1 MKRAAALAFALAA
14 FALSHP
20 VAAQSYERAL
30 RDAANW
36 RAADP
41 ENTLVIDT
49 TKGRIIVELAP
60 QIAPRHVAQVKALA
74 RSGLYDGRAFFRVWD
89 RFMAQGGD
97 PDDTG
102 KGASSLPNIPA
113 EFDFRRPEGDGF
125 VQVMERGAQLL
136 GFIGA
141 LPVTSQPEFI
151 RERAADKRLSAWAMH
166 CPGVTSMA
174 RGDDPNSA
182 NSQWFI
188 MRAPYL
194 SLDRRYSIWGRA
206 VVGAD
211 VAVQFATG
219 EPVAKP
225 DRTRKVQVLA
235 DMAQADRPKV
245 LIQRT
250 DGPVFR
256 RELARQQRRMG
267 AAWTLCDVEIKA
279 VVG

>member
-1 MKRAAALAFALAA
+1 MIRAALLALAA
-14 FALSHP
+14 LSLASP
-20 VAAQSYERAL
+20 AAAAPSFERAA
-30 RDAANW
+30 RDTANW
-36 RAADP
+36 RAPDP
-41 ENTLVIDT
+41 ENILVIDT

-60 QIAPRHVAQVKALA
+60 QIAPKHVAQVKALA

-102 KGASSLPNIPA
+102 QGASKLPNVPA
-113 EFDFRRPEGDGF
+113 EFDLRRPEGDGF

-136 GFIGA
+136 GFIGS
-141 LPVTSQPEFI
+141 LPVTSQPDFI

-174 RGDDPNSA
+174 RGDDVNSA

-219 EPVAKP
+219 EPVPTP

-235 DMAQADRPKV
+235 DMPEADRPKV

-250 DGPVFR
+250 DGPAFR
-256 RELARQQRRMG
+256 REVQRQQRRMG